1 MTSDTQLI
9 SLSTRASNEGLQ
21 SNDFSITEKHI
32 RAFSWLKAPTKDF
45 TFFSPNSVLNVKAL
59 VGTFNQEKAL
69 VGAFSVIVCEIF
81 ANLGIAFVSSS
92 TATAVHRAPLS
103 PLIGY
108 VLNALCAVIN
118 DPDDRRSDKAKYIL
132 LLAILHQLHI
142 LSFGL

>member
-1 MTSDTQLI
+1 M
-9 SLSTRASNEGLQ
+9 
-21 SNDFSITEKHI
+21 
-32 RAFSWLKAPTKDF
+32 KAI
-45 TFFSPNSVLNVKAL
+45 

-69 VGAFSVIVCEIF
+69 VGTFSVIVCEIF

-118 DPDDRRSDKAKYIL
+118 DPDDRRLDKSKIYFTFSNSSPIIL
-132 LLAILHQLHI
+132 PFLYSMSKLL
-142 LSFGL
+142 